1 MGKKLTDSQAIA
13 NLVEPKPEEVPMQ
26 ASEDVDE
33 GHPDISGNVDVPEE
47 NVSLEQV
54 TSSKTLDCISFM
66 KPFFHRKANFA
77 LVLSSNML
85 FCVICA
91 LST

>member
-1 MGKKLTDSQAIA
+1 
-13 NLVEPKPEEVPMQ
+13 MQ

-33 GHPDISGNVDVPEE
+33 GQPDISGNVDVLEE

-66 KPFFHRKANFA
+66 KPFSHRKANF
-77 LVLSSNML
+77 VLMLKVLDML
-85 FCVICA
+85 FCVTCA
-91 LST
+91 FST